1 MDSVKEE
8 PISQEEA
15 GGSFG
20 SGQLDDDRVGSEL
33 DIPKVS
39 IGMPVYNGERYIR
52 QALDSVLNQ
61 TFADFELIIC
71 DNAST
76 DATREICLEYAEK
89 DSRIRY
95 HRNEKNIGAGPNFN
109 LAVTFAR
116 GEYFKWAAH
125 DDICHETFIESCVN
139 ELENDQEAV
148 LAHPVACIIDEE
160 SNPIMRNPEDPRVGS
175 DDPVVRFKDLTIGHR
190 CFQVF
195 GLMRLA
201 DLKATPMIGLFAR
214 GDALLLCW
222 LALRGKFVRIDKEL
236 FFPRR
241 HETQSMTMLGDKE
254 KKKKLDYV
262 AYSEWFDPRL
272 RKRMVFPWWRG
283 SWELLR
289 CVSGSPINFKQR
301 MRCYQHVMKWI
312 FQRRKALVKD
322 VLVQF
327 SRRPGK

>member
-8 PISQEEA
+8 PVSQNETGAASQSGLMDRERAANSHEA
-15 GGSFG
+15 
-20 SGQLDDDRVGSEL
+20 
-33 DIPKVS
+33 PKVS

-52 QALDSVLNQ
+52 QALDSVLGQ

-76 DATREICLEYAEK
+76 DSTREICEEYAEK
-89 DSRIRY
+89 DTRIRY

-109 LAVTFAR
+109 LAVEFAR

-125 DDICHETFIESCVN
+125 DDICHETFFESCVN
-139 ELENDQEAV
+139 ELDRNPDAV

-160 SNPIMRNPEDPRVGS
+160 SKPVMRNPEDPRVGD
-175 DDPVVRFKDLTIGHR
+175 DDPVVRFKDLTVGHR

-201 DLKATPMIGLFAR
+201 DLRATPMIGLFAR

-222 LALRGKFVRIDKEL
+222 LALRGKFVRIDEEL
-236 FFPRR
+236 FFPRQ
-241 HETQSMTMLGDKE
+241 HESQSMTMLGDK
-254 KKKKLDYV
+254 KKKRKLDYV

-272 RKRMVFPWWRG
+272 RKRKVFPWWRG

-289 CVSGSPINFKQR
+289 CVSRSPIKFKQR
-301 MRCYQHVMKWI
+301 MICYKHVAKWI
-312 FQRRKALVKD
+312 LQRRKALVKD

-327 SRRPGK
+327 SR